1 MSVLCNNDN
10 NKWSFDR
17 AKDKRWKRDH
27 TEGEIKRKGEQCL
40 TGPLLFMVKR
50 NASLFSVSDVDWHTG
65 FQLCRPAV
73 QATRPSNIHFFQRQ
87 KGERE
92 RERERERVLTT
103 RLYLTK
109 KIAGSLPTYRT

>member
-1 MSVLCNNDN
+1 ME
-10 NKWSFDR
+10 
-17 AKDKRWKRDH
+17 
-27 TEGEIKRKGEQCL
+27 EGSHGRRKRKGEQCL

-92 RERERERVLTT
+92 RERVLTT

>member
-1 MSVLCNNDN
+1 VQKGSHG
-10 NKWSFDR
+10 R
-17 AKDKRWKRDH
+17 R
-27 TEGEIKRKGEQCL
+27 KRKGEQCL

-65 FQLCRPAV
+65 FQFRRPAV
-73 QATRPSNIHFFQRQ
+73 QATRPSNILFFSATN
-87 KGERE
+87 G
-92 RERERERVLTT
+92 RERERVLTM

>member
-1 MSVLCNNDN
+1 VEERSHGM
-10 NKWSFDR
+10 R
-17 AKDKRWKRDH
+17 
-27 TEGEIKRKGEQCL
+27 KRKGEQCL

-73 QATRPSNIHFFQRQ
+73 QATRPSNIHFFSAT
-87 KGERE
+87 KG